1 MEFKWDDISDLWN
14 VFEFSYADEKYFWF
28 FLLAPVIIAAFYWR
42 DIKTPRHIRFSTLS
56 FFKESSPLAYL
67 RHLIPLFRV
76 LALTGLIIALARP
89 QDIQDETYQSKVTEG
104 IDIVLAMDISTSMD
118 ALDLKPD
125 RLGAAKEIAKEFI
138 SNRPN
143 DRIGLVVFDG
153 EAITQCPLTTDHKY
167 LNTAI
172 DQIYSGMIT
181 DGTAI
186 GDGLN
191 TAVNR
196 LRESKSK
203 SKVVILLTD
212 GKNTH
217 GTMHPLSAADVAA
230 AYDVRV
236 YTIAVGRDNKAP
248 YRITDMFGRQRIVEY
263 PSEVDTKTLQGISE
277 RTNAFSYRA
286 KDNDALRE
294 VYAKIDQ
301 LEKSKVKITRFRIE
315 PPEKFHWFAFAAL
328 FFMALEII
336 LKNTVLK
343 SLSFER

>member
-1 MEFKWDDISDLWN
+1 ME
-14 VFEFSYADEKYFWF
+14 
-28 FLLAPVIIAAFYWR
+28 
-42 DIKTPRHIRFSTLS
+42 
-56 FFKESSPLAYL
+56 
-67 RHLIPLFRV
+67 
-76 LALTGLIIALARP
+76 
-89 QDIQDETYQSKVTEG
+89 
-104 IDIVLAMDISTSMD
+104 
-118 ALDLKPD
+118 ALDMKKDMSID
-125 RLGAAKEIAKEFI
+125 RLEFAKEIAKEFI
-138 SNRPN
+138 ANRPN

-172 DQIYSGMIT
+172 DDIYPGMIS

-217 GTMHPLSAADVAA
+217 GTMHPLSAADVAM
-230 AYDVRV
+230 AYKVRV
-236 YTIAVGRDNKAP
+236 YTIAVGRDNTAP
-248 YRITDMFGRQRIVEY
+248 YKITDLFGRTRIVEY
-263 PSEVDTKTLQGISE
+263 PSEIDTKTLQGISE
-277 RTNAFSYRA
+277 RTNAVSYRA
-286 KDNDALRE
+286 KDGEALRE
-294 VYAKIDQ
+294 VYQKIDQ

-315 PPEKFHWFAFAAL
+315 PPEKFHWFALASL
-328 FFMALEII
+328 FFVVLELI